1 MIWPD
6 CRLQNAAAGPDF
18 AWLFRAMVLGMTT
31 AEQELERQQ
40 YPVGRFT
47 TPSEVTVEQRRQ
59 AIEVLESL
67 PRLLRQEVESRG
79 QAGLERPYRPG
90 GWTLR
95 RLVHH
100 VADSHQQ
107 ASGRIRLAL
116 TEDWPTIK
124 PYDQS
129 AWADLDDAS
138 KAPVDLSLAIIDGV
152 HGRLVALLRSL
163 RDPQW
168 ARGFHHPENG
178 PERVDQVTMRYA
190 WHSRHHLEHARAVPR

>member
-1 MIWPD
+1 M
-6 CRLQNAAAGPDF
+6 F
-18 AWLFRAMVLGMTT
+18 LGMTT

-47 TPSEVTVEQRRQ
+47 TPGHVTVEQRQQ
-59 AIEVLESL
+59 AIKVLESL

-79 QAGLERPYRPG
+79 KAGLEHPYRPG

-95 RLVHH
+95 KLIHH

-107 ASGRIRLAL
+107 AAGRVRMAL

-129 AWADLDDAS
+129 AWAELDDAS
-138 KAPVDLSLAIIDGV
+138 TAAVDLSLAIIDGV

-163 RDPQW
+163 NEEQW

-190 WHSRHHLEHARAVPR
+190 WHSRHHLEHACAVPR

>member
-1 MIWPD
+1 MP
-6 CRLQNAAAGPDF
+6 
-18 AWLFRAMVLGMTT
+18 RAMFLGMTT

-40 YPVGRFT
+40 YPIGRFT
-47 TPSEVTVEQRRQ
+47 TPTQVTVEQRQQ
-59 AIEVLESL
+59 AIEMLESL
-67 PRLLRQEVESRG
+67 PRLLRREVESRG
-79 QAGLERPYRPG
+79 KAGLEQPYRPG

-95 RLVHH
+95 KLVHH

-107 ASGRIRLAL
+107 AAGRVRMAL

-129 AWADLDDAS
+129 AWAELDDAS
-138 KAPVDLSLAIIDGV
+138 NAPVDLSLTIIDGV

-163 RDPQW
+163 SEEQW

-190 WHSRHHLEHARAVPR
+190 WHSRHHLEHARAVPL

>member
-1 MIWPD
+1 M
-6 CRLQNAAAGPDF
+6 F
-18 AWLFRAMVLGMTT
+18 LGMTT
-31 AEQELERQQ
+31 AEQELEQQQ

-47 TPSEVTVEQRRQ
+47 TPKEVTAEQRRQ
-59 AIEVLESL
+59 AIDVLESL

-79 QAGLERPYRPG
+79 PAGLERPYRPG

-107 ASGRIRLAL
+107 ASGRVRMAL

-129 AWADLDDAS
+129 LWANLDDAS
-138 KAPVDLSLAIIDGV
+138 KAPVDLSLGIIDGV

-163 RDPQW
+163 TEEQW

-190 WHSRHHLEHARAVPR
+190 WHSRHHLGHARAVPR

>member
-1 MIWPD
+1 M
-6 CRLQNAAAGPDF
+6 F
-18 AWLFRAMVLGMTT
+18 LGMTT

-47 TPSEVTVEQRRQ
+47 TPNEVTAEQRRQ

-67 PRLLRQEVESRG
+67 PRLLRQEVELRG
-79 QAGLERPYRPG
+79 PAGLERPYRPG

-107 ASGRIRLAL
+107 ASGRVRMAL
-116 TEDWPTIK
+116 TEDWPTIQ

-129 AWADLDDAS
+129 LWAHLDDAS
-138 KAPVDLSLAIIDGV
+138 KAPVDLSLSIIDGV

-163 RDPQW
+163 TEEQW

-178 PERVDQVTMRYA
+178 PAHAPGGGGCAMRIA
-190 WHSRHHLEHARAVPR
+190 WSPGRRARARSPDDGSPAPTVLP